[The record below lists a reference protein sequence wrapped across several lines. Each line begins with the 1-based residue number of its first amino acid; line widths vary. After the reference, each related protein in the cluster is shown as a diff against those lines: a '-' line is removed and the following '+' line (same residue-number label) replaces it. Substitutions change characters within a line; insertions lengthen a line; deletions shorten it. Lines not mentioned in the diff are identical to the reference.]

1 MTTQSQQNSLPP
13 LAIASDHGG
22 YALKEQLK
30 ASLAD
35 SYTITDLGTDSE
47 ASVDYPIYAYRLAD
61 MVASGQYPRGI
72 LICGTGIGMSIAA
85 NRNPLIRA
93 ALVTDQFT
101 ARMASEHNNANIL
114 VLGGRVTDA
123 DKAIDLTKTW
133 LSTSFAGGR
142 HERRVKQLGKTPSSP
157 HLAAADPAVFQLIED
172 ETRRQEEKLIMIA
185 SENYASQ
192 AVLEAQGS
200 VLTNKYAEG
209 YPFKRYYGG
218 CQYVDQVEQLAI
230 ERAKDLFHAE
240 HVNVQPLSGSSAN
253 MAVYMSVL
261 DTGDKILGMSLAH
274 GGHLTHGAPVSF
286 SGRIFQSVSYGV
298 NRKTHYLDY
307 DEIEE
312 IAIRE
317 QPRIIIAGASSYSR
331 IIDFSRFRQIADRIG
346 AMLMVDM
353 AHIAGLVA
361 AGEHPSPIPFADFV
375 TTTTHKTLRGPRGGM
390 ILCKKEYAARIDK
403 TIFPGIQGG
412 PLMHVIAAK
421 AVSFR
426 EAMDNDFKYIQQQT
440 VSNARHL
447 AQNLHDQGFSIISG
461 GTDNHLFLI
470 DLTSQPINGKRAEE
484 VLDEAGI
491 TTNKN
496 GIPFDQRP
504 PTDPSG
510 IRIGTPMVS
519 TRGMGEKEMEAI
531 AGFITTVLND
541 PDNATKIQQI
551 REEIRVL
558 CNCFPIYRNRLSI

>member
-1 MTTQSQQNSLPP
+1 MTTQLQQNSLPS

-30 ASLAD
+30 TNLAG
-35 SYTITDLGTDSE
+35 SYLIADLGTNSE

-61 MVASGQYPRGI
+61 MVASGQYSRGI

-85 NRNPLIRA
+85 NRNPLVRA

-101 ARMASEHNNANIL
+101 AQMAREHNNANVL
-114 VLGGRVTDA
+114 VLGGRVTETS
-123 DKAIDLTKTW
+123 KAIDIVKTW
-133 LSTSFAGGR
+133 LTTSFAGGR
-142 HERRVKQLGKTPSSP
+142 HARRVRQLGKSPISP
-157 HLAAADPAVFQLIED
+157 HLAAVDPDIFQLIED

-230 ERAKDLFHAE
+230 ERAKNLFQAE

-261 DTGDKILGMSLAH
+261 DVGDKILGMSLAH
-274 GGHLTHGAPVSF
+274 GGHLTHGALVSF
-286 SGRIFQSVSYGV
+286 SGKIFQSVSYGV
-298 NRKTHYLDY
+298 NRETHYLDY
-307 DEIEE
+307 DKIED

-317 QPRIIIAGASSYSR
+317 QPKIIVAGASSYSR
-331 IIDFSRFRQIADRIG
+331 IIDFPRFRQIADRVG

-353 AHIAGLVA
+353 AHIAGLIA
-361 AGEHPSPIPFADFV
+361 AGVHPSPVPFADFV

-403 TIFPGIQGG
+403 AIFPGIQGG

-426 EAMDNDFKYIQQQT
+426 EAMGDNFKHIQQQT

-447 AQNLHDQGFSIISG
+447 AQDLHDRGFSIISA

-470 DLTSQPINGKRAEE
+470 DLTSQSIKGKRAEE

-491 TTNKN
+491 TANKN

-519 TRGMGEKEMEAI
+519 TRGMKEKEMEAT
-531 AGFITTVLND
+531 AGFIAAVLKD
-541 PDNATKIQQI
+541 PDNTANIRNI
-551 REEIRVL
+551 REKVREL
-558 CNCFPIYRNRLSI
+558 CNRFPIYRERLSS

>member
-1 MTTQSQQNSLPP
+1 MTTKLQQSSLPP
-13 LAIASDHGG
+13 LLIASDHGG
-22 YALKEQLK
+22 YALKKQLK
-30 ASLAD
+30 AALAD
-35 SYTITDLGTDSE
+35 TYDITDLGTDSE
-47 ASVDYPIYAYRLAD
+47 ASVDYPVYAYRLAD
-61 MVASGQYPRGI
+61 MMASGQYPRGI

-101 ARMASEHNNANIL
+101 AQMAGEHNNANIL
-114 VLGGRVTDA
+114 VLGGRVT
-123 DKAIDLTKTW
+123 KATEAIKISKTW
-133 LSTSFAGGR
+133 LTTSFAGGR
-142 HERRVKQLGKTPSSP
+142 HERRVKQLDKTPSSP
-157 HLAAADPAVFQLIED
+157 HLAAADPDIFQLIEN

-218 CQYVDQVEQLAI
+218 CQFVDQVEQLAI
-230 ERAKDLFHAE
+230 KRAKDLFHAE
-240 HVNVQPLSGSSAN
+240 YVNVQPLSGSSAN
-253 MAVYMSVL
+253 MAVYLSVL
-261 DTGDKILGMSLAH
+261 DAGDKILGMSLAH

-286 SGRIFQSVSYGV
+286 SGKLFQSTSYGV
-298 NRKTHYLDY
+298 NRENHYLDY
-307 DEIEE
+307 DEIEK
-312 IAIRE
+312 IATRE
-317 QPRIIIAGASSYSR
+317 QPKIIVAGASAYSR
-331 IIDFSRFRQIADRIG
+331 EIDFPRFRQIADRVG
-346 AMLMVDM
+346 AILMVDM

-361 AGEHPSPIPFADFV
+361 AGVHPSPLPFADFV

-390 ILCKKEYAARIDK
+390 ILCKKEYGSRIDK
-403 TIFPGIQGG
+403 AIFPGIQGG

-421 AVSFR
+421 AVSFQ
-426 EAMDNDFKYIQQQT
+426 ESMGEDFKHIQQQT

-447 AQNLHDQGFSIISG
+447 AQELQKLDFSIISG

-470 DLTSQPINGKRAEE
+470 DLTSQPVKGKRAEE

-491 TTNKN
+491 TVNKN
-496 GIPFDQRP
+496 GIPFDQRS

-519 TRGMGEKEMEAI
+519 TRGMGEKEMETV
-531 AGFITTVLND
+531 AGFIATVLNN
-541 PDNATKIQQI
+541 PDNTTKIQQI
-551 REEIRVL
+551 REEVRAL
-558 CNCFPIYRNRLSI
+558 CNCFPIYRNRLSG

>member
-1 MTTQSQQNSLPP
+1 MTTKLQQNSLPP
-13 LAIASDHGG
+13 LLIASDHGG
-22 YALKEQLK
+22 YVLKEQLK
-30 ASLAD
+30 TTLSD
-35 SYTITDLGTDSE
+35 TCDITDLGTDSE
-47 ASVDYPIYAYRLAD
+47 ASVDYPGYAYQLAD
-61 MVASGQYPRGI
+61 LVASGQYPRGI

-85 NRNPLIRA
+85 NRNPRIRA

-101 ARMASEHNNANIL
+101 ARMASEHNNANVL
-114 VLGGRVTDA
+114 VLGGRVTRA
-123 DKAIDLTKTW
+123 SEATEIVKAW
-133 LSTSFAGGR
+133 LATSFAAGR
-142 HERRVKQLGKTPSSP
+142 HERRVKQLGIPPTSH
-157 HLAAADPAVFQLIED
+157 HLVAADPDVFQLIED
-172 ETRRQEEKLIMIA
+172 ETRRQEEKLILIA

-192 AVLEAQGS
+192 AVLETQGS

-218 CQYVDQVEQLAI
+218 CQFVDQIEQLAI
-230 ERAKDLFHAE
+230 ERAKELFHAE
-240 HVNVQPLSGSSAN
+240 HVNVQPLSGSTAN
-253 MAVYMSVL
+253 MAVYLSVL

-274 GGHLTHGAPVSF
+274 GGHLTHGASVSF
-286 SGRIFQSVSYGV
+286 SGKLFHSISYGV

-307 DEIEE
+307 DEIEK

-317 QPRIIIAGASSYSR
+317 QPKMIVAGASAYSR
-331 IIDFSRFRQIADRIG
+331 EIDFSRFRQIADRVG

-361 AGEHPSPIPFADFV
+361 AGVHPSPVPFADFV

-390 ILCKKEYAARIDK
+390 ILCKQEYANRIDK

-426 EAMDNDFKYIQQQT
+426 EAMREDFKQIQKQT
-440 VSNARHL
+440 VRNARHL
-447 AQNLHDQGFSIISG
+447 AHNLHDRGFSIISG

-470 DLTSQPINGKRAEE
+470 DLISQPVNGKRAEE
-484 VLDEAGI
+484 VLDKAGI
-491 TTNKN
+491 TANKN
-496 GIPFDQRP
+496 GIPFDPRP

-519 TRGMGEKEMEAI
+519 TRGMGEKEMSII
-531 AGFITTVLND
+531 ASFIATALND
-541 PDNATKIQQI
+541 PDNTTRIREI
-551 REEIRVL
+551 REEVRTL
-558 CNCFPIYRNRLSI
+558 CNRFPIYRNRLCS

>member
-47 ASVDYPIYAYRLAD
+47 TSVDYPIYAYRLAD
-61 MVASGQYPRGI
+61 MVASSQYPRGI

-114 VLGGRVTDA
+114 VLGGRITDA

-133 LSTSFAGGR
+133 LSTSFA
-142 HERRVKQLGKTPSSP
+142 
-157 HLAAADPAVFQLIED
+157 
-172 ETRRQEEKLIMIA
+172 
-185 SENYASQ
+185 ENYASQ